1 LEQIVLKLRIKYPH
15 FPFLSGV
22 KMEREIKRKT
32 QLYGVA
38 AVLLALALMT
48 ICYNFGAQPQE
59 LQSTQPSWPQ
69 PATQPSALLKTFS
82 SYEEI
87 RDFLATNMEYAR
99 QPYYDV
105 GVPRWALPPT
115 PIPSVAGEAKIITT
129 LDSLYSTTNI
139 QVAGVDEA
147 DIVKTDGKHLYVVS
161 GESIFILDAY
171 PPEGAKLLSKI
182 SFNGTYPK
190 EIFVS
195 GTKLVILGYTPYQG
209 YPQADVKTSVRVYDI
224 SDRAN
229 PILKRDLSMSG
240 GYFSSRM
247 IGDYAYIVISQP
259 AYIIYDT
266 VILPKVY
273 IGKEVREIGATK
285 IYYLNVTDVSYSFTT
300 VVALN
305 VQNDQE
311 EPKHLT
317 ILMGSASCMY
327 VSLDNIY
334 ITFPKWVMPS
344 KEVAPLMPPTP
355 PKELTTIYRVH
366 IENDNIMC
374 EANGTVPGYLLN
386 QFSMDEYDNHF
397 RVATTTWI
405 NGDSQNNV
413 YVLDMNMSM
422 IGKLENLA
430 PGEHIYSARFIG
442 ERCYLVTFRQIDPF
456 FVIDVKNPAEP
467 KVLGYLKILG
477 FSGYLH
483 PYDDNHIMG
492 VGMEDGN
499 VKISLFDVSDVSA
512 PTEMSKYLMKGG
524 WSDTLVLSDHKAFL
538 FDRSKELLVIPVMMY
553 GWDKYSMW
561 QGACVFSISLSKG
574 ITFKGGIS
582 HQEIN
587 SSQLEDNYFVNRAL
601 YIDDVLYTISNKKI
615 KMNNIENL
623 EPINE
628 IKFP

>member
-1 LEQIVLKLRIKYPH
+1 MEQIVLKLRIKYPH

-182 SFNGTYPK
+182 SFNGTYPR

-195 GTKLVILGYTPYQG
+195 EDKLVVLGYTPYLG

-300 VVALN
+300 MVALN

-430 PGEHIYSARFIG
+430 PGEHIYSARFMG

-574 ITFKGGIS
+574 ITFRGGIS

>member
-1 LEQIVLKLRIKYPH
+1 
-15 FPFLSGV
+15 
-22 KMEREIKRKT
+22 MEREIKRKT